1 MTGPG
6 WSWDHS
12 DPGTSFGGFFE
23 PHGSEPSHHPREEQ
37 EAGSHA
43 PAPCKDWSRLPW
55 GVPN

>member
-12 DPGTSFGGFFE
+12 DSGASFGGFFE
-23 PHGSEPSHHPREEQ
+23 PHGSEPSRHPREEQ

-43 PAPCKDWSRLPW
+43 PVPHKDRPLPW
-55 GVPN
+55 AVPD